1 MSDINPGLGFD
12 LTVRNARIV
21 TATDNFHGDIGI
33 RDGRIVTVA
42 QGLPAGTRDIDAG
55 GKLVFPGGIDSHC
68 HIEQLSSM
76 GVMCADDWH
85 SASVSA
91 AFGGNTTIV
100 PFAAQHKG
108 DSLREVA
115 TNYAAS
121 AAAKSV
127 IDYSYHLIISD
138 PTEQTI
144 ERDLPELIRE
154 GITSFKVFMTY
165 DKLKLNDT
173 QLLDV
178 FAVAAREGALPMIHA
193 ENNDVILWIARHLLA
208 NGYKAPKYHAVS
220 HAPAAENE
228 ATNRAIQ
235 LASVLDVPILIVHV
249 STLGG
254 AQAIHSA
261 KALGASV
268 HGETCPH
275 YLLLTA
281 EDLDLPGTEGAKFC
295 CSPPPR
301 DEASQEALW
310 KALKNG
316 VLQLFSS
323 DHAPYRYDESGK
335 IPAGDATT
343 FKQVANG
350 LPGLEVRMPLLFS
363 EGVLKGRISLN
374 EFVALTSTNHAKMY
388 GMHPRKGSIAPG
400 SDADLVIWDAE
411 CTRTVTSAGLH
422 DAVGYTPYEGRSVTG
437 WPQTVISRGR
447 VVVDGDS
454 LHVAAGSGEFIARGL
469 PAPLL
474 EQRKH
479 SPETHFLRSLFSL
492 DKTEQ

>member
-1 MSDINPGLGFD
+1 MTQFD

-21 TATDNFHGDIGI
+21 TATDDFHGDIGI
-33 RDGRIVTVA
+33 VAGRIQAVG
-42 QGLPAGTRDIDAG
+42 QNLPAGTRDIDAG

-68 HIEQLSSM
+68 HVEQLSSM
-76 GVMCADDWH
+76 GVLCADDWY

-91 AFGGNTTIV
+91 AHGGNTTIV

-115 TNYAAS
+115 RNYAAS

-127 IDYSYHLIISD
+127 IDYSYHLIVSD

-178 FAVAAREGALPMIHA
+178 FAVAAREGALPMVHA
-193 ENNDVILWIARHLLA
+193 ENNDVILWIARQLLA
-208 NGYKAPKYHAVS
+208 KGYTKPKYHATS
-220 HAPAAENE
+220 HAPAAEDE
-228 ATNRAIQ
+228 ATNRAIK
-235 LASVLDVPILIVHV
+235 LASILDIPILIVHV

-261 KALGASV
+261 RTLGASV

-281 EDLDLPGTEGAKFC
+281 EDLHLPGVEGAKFC

-301 DEASQEALW
+301 DAKSQEALW
-310 KALKNG
+310 AALKSG
-316 VLQLFSS
+316 VLKLFSS

-335 IPAGDATT
+335 IPNGEDTT

-350 LPGLEVRMPLLFS
+350 LPGLETRMPLLFS
-363 EGVLKGRISLN
+363 EGVRKGRISLN

-388 GMHPRKGSIAPG
+388 GMHPRKGCIAPG
-400 SDADLVIWDAE
+400 ADADLVIWDADK
-411 CTRTVTSAGLH
+411 TVTVTAAGLH
-422 DAVGYTPYEGRSVTG
+422 DAVGYTPYEGREVTG

-447 VVVDGDS
+447 VVVDDDR
-454 LHVAAGSGEFIARGL
+454 LQVEAGSGEFIARGV
-469 PAPLL
+469 PEPLQ
-474 EQRKH
+474 ETRSY
-479 SPETHFLRSLFSL
+479 SPETQFLRSLFSL
-492 DKTEQ
+492 NQTEK